1 MARVLIVE
9 DDVEAA
15 DALSALLQLS
25 GHATSVAYDPKT
37 ALALARKRVPHVA
50 LIDMDLP
57 LMDGIALARVL
68 RKIPGGASIRLV
80 AVTGHG
86 SAQHRAAAVKAGF
99 EGYLVK
105 PVDPQE
111 ILGVVGQSGRPRP

>member
-1 MARVLIVE
+1 LIVE

-25 GHATSVAYDPKT
+25 GHATTVAYDPKA

-57 LMDGIALARVL
+57 VMDGIALARVL
-68 RKIPGGASIRLV
+68 RKIPNGTSIRLV

-86 SAQHRAAAVKAGF
+86 TSQHRAAALKAGF
-99 EGYLVK
+99 EGYFVK
-105 PVDPQE
+105 PVEPQQ
-111 ILGVVGQSGRPRP
+111 ILEVIGGPARPG